1 MDSLHRIDL
10 DPLDDK
16 DWFAFQMQREVKSLT
31 LVCVRMRWKTKI
43 LHLLL
48 EVSVHSAMVNAIRI
62 FQVSVIMQLLGS
74 IIFFFSEIQY
84 YMGGGWYGLQ
94 S

>member
-1 MDSLHRIDL
+1 MCG
-10 DPLDDK
+10 
-16 DWFAFQMQREVKSLT
+16 
-31 LVCVRMRWKTKI
+31 CVEIKKNNF

-84 YMGGGWYGLQ
+84 YMGGEGMVFKVNCNITW
-94 S
+94 